1 MSTIFLRF
9 CCELELDSLTTIVAG
24 AWVYKSCSGRL
35 HDRATV
41 KQKNH
46 RQLALSGGHR
56 VSDELNPIR
65 HVGFSGRPASD
76 TARRVARETA
86 ARRRRSVRAGHD
98 APGRAFNTPAP
109 ARTQP
114 RSSFASPRPFFLA
127 AAAAE
132 LPQLRRRHSRTQLAP
147 SHSSTTAIAP
157 PPPQQRTAS
166 SRAH

>member
-1 MSTIFLRF
+1 
-9 CCELELDSLTTIVAG
+9 
-24 AWVYKSCSGRL
+24 L

-86 ARRRRSVRAGHD
+86 ARRRRSAQRGQGR
-98 APGRAFNTPAP
+98 PKRAFNAP
-109 ARTQP
+109 ALAHTHP
-114 RSSFASPRPFFLA
+114 RSIFTSPRLFFTTAQPPSTRHAIAVA
-127 AAAAE
+127 AA
-132 LPQLRRRHSRTQLAP
+132 PPRSLAL
-147 SHSSTTAIAP
+147 TAIPFAN
-157 PPPQQRTAS
+157 
-166 SRAH
+166 